1 MHYDAVIIGSGV
13 SGMTAAIIL
22 AKEGRRVLVLEQH
35 SRPGGLMQHFRRKAL
50 VFPTGVHRLGS
61 LDEGQILSRYFQYLG
76 VLDKLSL
83 KRMSADGFEEYS
95 FPGLRFRVPIG
106 QEAFRERLHQYFPR
120 EKVAIDQF
128 FTDMNRLVSQFP
140 LYNLLNESERSG
152 PVLASTSLASYLDH
166 LNCSRELKG
175 ILSASNPLYGIPP
188 SECPLHTHFL
198 VMDSFLN
205 SSWRVD
211 ECATPLA
218 EAFVKS
224 LLAHGGEVRCNA
236 LVTNISA
243 SGGRAEGVVLANA
256 EHIQTDLVIFTGHP
270 RQILNLCPPGTF
282 RPAFRQRLEDTQDT
296 FGAFALA
303 LSWGHPD
310 CTLVQCDTFIYNSW
324 DTEAQYRQKVVS
336 LSQRPSM
343 IYCCA
348 MPQKP
353 NTEYAVTALVGVAPE
368 EMAPFELT
376 RRGERSE
383 AYQAAKRSLASRTL
397 NVLQEH
403 WPEQAP
409 YLKMVDACT
418 PLTFRD
424 YTLTP
429 RGTAFGIIKSA
440 GNFRH
445 AQLSTQTKV
454 KNLFLAGQS
463 IVQPGILGAL
473 ISGIYTCT
481 VILGRN
487 YFMHK
492 IMEETS

>member
-1 MHYDAVIIGSGV
+1 MRYDAVIIGSGV

-22 AKEGRRVLVLEQH
+22 AKEGRRVLVVEQH
-35 SRPGGLMQHFRRKAL
+35 SRIGGLMQHFRRQAL

-61 LDEGQILSRYFQYLG
+61 LDDGQILSRYFQYLG
-76 VLDKLSL
+76 VLDKLNL

-106 QEAFRERLHQYFPR
+106 QEPFRERLYQYFPQ
-120 EKVAIDQF
+120 EKVAIDRF

-140 LYNLLNESERSG
+140 LYNLVDQPEGLGTILESE
-152 PVLASTSLASYLDH
+152 PLASYLDR
-166 LNCSRELKG
+166 LSCSRELKG
-175 ILSASNPLYGIPP
+175 ILSANNPLYAIPP
-188 SECPLHTHFL
+188 GECPLHTHFL
-198 VMDSFLN
+198 VTDSFLS

-218 EAFVKS
+218 ESFAKS
-224 LLAHGGEVRCNA
+224 FLALGGEVRCNA
-236 LVTNISA
+236 LVTSIS
-243 SGGRAEGVVLANA
+243 SSEGRADGVELANLEYIPA
-256 EHIQTDLVIFTGHP
+256 DLVIFTGHP
-270 RQILNLCPPGTF
+270 RQILDLCSPRSF

-303 LSWGHPD
+303 LSWEHPH
-310 CTLVQCDTFIYNSW
+310 CSLVQCDTFNYNSW

-336 LSQRPSM
+336 LSQRPSL

-348 MPQKP
+348 MPQES
-353 NTEYAVTALVGVAPE
+353 NTEYAVTALVMVAPE
-368 EMAPFELT
+368 EMAPYELT
-376 RRGERSE
+376 RSGERSK
-383 AYQAAKRSLASRTL
+383 AYQAAKHSLASRTL
-397 NVLQEH
+397 SVLQEH

-409 YLKMVDACT
+409 YLKMVDAYT

-429 RGTAFGIIKSA
+429 RGTAYGILKSA

-445 AQLSTQTKV
+445 AQLRTETKV

-463 IVQPGILGAL
+463 IIQPGVLGAL
-473 ISGIYTCT
+473 ISGVYTCT
-481 VILGRN
+481 AILGRN
-487 YFMHK
+487 HLINK
-492 IMEETS
+492 IKEETS

>member
-1 MHYDAVIIGSGV
+1 MRYDAVIIGSGV
-13 SGMTAAIIL
+13 SGMTVAIIL

-76 VLDKLSL
+76 VLDKLCL

-95 FPGLRFRVPIG
+95 FPGLRFRVPMG
-106 QEAFRERLHQYFPR
+106 QEAFRERLYQYFPR

-128 FTDMNRLVSQFP
+128 CMDMNRLVSQFP
-140 LYNLLNESERSG
+140 LYNLLNESERSA
-152 PVLASTSLASYLDH
+152 PILESTSLASYLDY

-175 ILSASNPLYGIPP
+175 ILSANNPLYGIPP
-188 SECPLHTHFL
+188 GECPLHTHFL
-198 VMDSFLN
+198 VTDSFLN

-211 ECATPLA
+211 ENATPLA
-218 EAFVKS
+218 DAFS
-224 LLAHGGEVRCNA
+224 HSFLAQGGEIRCNA
-236 LVTNISA
+236 LVTMISVT
-243 SGGRAEGVVLANA
+243 GGQTDGVVLSNG
-256 EHIQTDLVIFTGHP
+256 EDIPSDLVIYTGHP
-270 RQILNLCPPGTF
+270 RQILDLCPPGTF
-282 RPAFRQRLEDTQDT
+282 RPAFRHRLEDTQDT

-348 MPQKP
+348 IPQKP

-376 RRGERSE
+376 RGGERSE
-383 AYQAAKRSLASRTL
+383 AYQAAKRSLARRILDT
-397 NVLQEH
+397 LQEH
-403 WPEQAP
+403 WPKQAP

-445 AQLSTQTKV
+445 AQLSTETKV

-463 IVQPGILGAL
+463 IIQPGVLGAL
-473 ISGIYTCT
+473 ISGVYTGT
-481 VILGRN
+481 AILGRN
-487 YFMHK
+487 YLMNK
-492 IMEETS
+492 IKEETV